1 MKTIAQPM
9 PTGRQAANA
18 EYRMNSRASGA
29 ALVFTVAFVL
39 CPPEVHPEPQQWR
52 AIMIHEKSFYR
63 LFWRLAGTLILE
75 QAVILSVNLADNVM
89 IGSYSETALAGVA
102 AVNMIQFVVQQI
114 VYGLN
119 NGMIVLSSQY
129 WGQKRLEP
137 IRALSAIGLL
147 LEILFAVGM
156 FVLATLCPQWLVR
169 LFVDDEAIIA
179 EGVRY
184 LRIIRFT
191 YLFFA
196 MTTILLG
203 AMRSVETVRL
213 ALVVSSVSLVVNCSM
228 NFLLIPGRFGLPEL
242 GVRGAAIG
250 TLTARILEFVLV
262 CVYVFRFDKKL
273 RLRLGDMLHL
283 DRTLLKD
290 FLRVDYP
297 ILVQAVI
304 WGVSNAMQTAFLGH
318 MAASA
323 MTAYSISSTVF
334 LLLKVTSV
342 GACTAASILVGK
354 QIGQGDGARLR
365 SMVRTMQVMFLCIGL
380 CLAAALFIIRLPLL
394 SMYQISDETY
404 QLASTFILIQCVVLF
419 TMSYQ
424 MPVNAGILRGGGDTR
439 YGMIL
444 DLISIWGIVLPVSY
458 LAAFNWNWPP
468 VAVVICLNADQ
479 VFKCVPAAIR
489 VNRFHWINNL
499 TRKDSAAPQR
509 AR

>member
-1 MKTIAQPM
+1 
-9 PTGRQAANA
+9 
-18 EYRMNSRASGA
+18 
-29 ALVFTVAFVL
+29 
-39 CPPEVHPEPQQWR
+39 
-52 AIMIHEKSFYR
+52 MIRDRSFYR
-63 LFWRLAGTLILE
+63 LFWSLAGTLILE

-114 VYGLN
+114 VYGFN

-137 IRALSAIGLL
+137 IRALTAIGLRM
-147 LEILFAVGM
+147 EILFALGM
-156 FVLATLCPQWLVR
+156 FVLATLCPQWLVH
-169 LFVDDEAIIA
+169 LFVDDAAIVA
-179 EGVRY
+179 EGVQY
-184 LRIIRFT
+184 LQIIRFT

-213 ALVVSSVSLVVNCSM
+213 ALVVSAVSLVVNCGI
-228 NFLLIPGRFGLPEL
+228 NFLLISGRFGFPEL

-250 TLTARILEFVLV
+250 TLTARVLEFILV
-262 CVYVFRFDKKL
+262 FVYVFRIDKKL
-273 RLRLGDMLHL
+273 RLRLQDVLRL
-283 DRTLLKD
+283 DRLLLKD

-297 ILVQAVI
+297 VLVQAVI

-318 MAASA
+318 MTANA

-354 QIGQGDGARLR
+354 QIGQGDESRLR
-365 SMVRTMQVMFLCIGL
+365 AMVRTMQVMFVCIGL
-380 CLAAALFIIRLPLL
+380 CLAAALFAIRLPLL
-394 SMYQISDETY
+394 RMYRISDETY
-404 QLASTFILIQCVVLF
+404 RLASMFILVQCVVLF

-458 LAAFNWNWPP
+458 LAAFCWNWPP

-489 VNRFHWINNL
+489 VNRFRWINNL
-499 TRKDSAAPQR
+499 TRKDGAAAQKTC
-509 AR
+509 

>member
-1 MKTIAQPM
+1 
-9 PTGRQAANA
+9 
-18 EYRMNSRASGA
+18 
-29 ALVFTVAFVL
+29 
-39 CPPEVHPEPQQWR
+39 
-52 AIMIHEKSFYR
+52 MIRETSFYR
-63 LFWRLAGTLILE
+63 LFWSLAGTLILE

-89 IGSYSETALAGVA
+89 IGSYSETALAAVS

-114 VYGLN
+114 VYGIN

-129 WGQKRLEP
+129 WGQKRPAP
-137 IRALSAIGLL
+137 IRALSAIGLR
-147 LEILFAVGM
+147 LEFVFAVGM
-156 FVLATLCPQWLVR
+156 FLLATFCPQWLLH
-169 LFVDDEAIIA
+169 LFIDDEAIIA

-184 LRIIRFT
+184 LCIIRFT

-196 MTTILLG
+196 LTAILLG

-213 ALVVSSVSLVVNCSM
+213 ALVVSSVSLVVNCSI
-228 NFLLIPGRFGLPEL
+228 NFLLISGRFGCPEL

-250 TLTARILEFVLV
+250 TLTARILEFLLV
-262 CVYVFRFDKKL
+262 CVYVFRIDRKL
-273 RLRLGDMLHL
+273 CLRLGDIRRLNRM
-283 DRTLLKD
+283 LLKD

-297 ILVQAVI
+297 ILVQAII

-318 MAASA
+318 MAANA

-354 QIGQGDGARLR
+354 QIGQGDETRLR
-365 SMVRTMQVMFLCIGL
+365 AMVRTMQVMFLCIGL
-380 CLAAALFIIRLPLL
+380 CLAAALFVIRLPLL
-394 SMYQISDETY
+394 GMYRISDETY
-404 QLASTFILIQCVVLF
+404 RLASTFILIQCVVLF

-458 LAAFNWNWPP
+458 LAAFHWNWSP

-489 VNRFHWINNL
+489 VNRFRWINNL
-499 TRKDSAAPQR
+499 TRKDTDASR
-509 AR
+509 DAR